1 MSTAQTAVPLSQPYY
16 GAPLGAAVQRFFK
29 KYATFSGRASRSEFW
44 WWILANA
51 VISFVLSMLAVITGG
66 AGGVDAS
73 GNPLP
78 PSGLGLVFLIVLF
91 VWGLATIVPHLA
103 LLARRLHD
111 SNRSGFWMFIAFVP
125 LVGGI
130 ILLVFELL
138 PSDPRG
144 ARFDA

>member
-1 MSTAQTAVPLSQPYY
+1 MTTAQTAVPLSQPYY

-51 VISFVLSMLAVITGG
+51 VISFVLSMLALITGG
-66 AGGVDAS
+66 GGGVDAA
-73 GNPLP
+73 GNPVP
-78 PSGLGLVFLIVLF
+78 PSGLGMVFFIVLLL
-91 VWGLATIVPHLA
+91 WGLATIVPHLA

-138 PSDPRG
+138 PADPRG

>member
-91 VWGLATIVPHLA
+91 LWGLATIVPHLA

>member
-1 MSTAQTAVPLSQPYY
+1 MSYSQSTAPLSQPLY
-16 GAPLGAAVQRFFK
+16 GASFGAAVQRFFK

-51 VISFVLSMLAVITGG
+51 IVSVVLSVLALITGG
-66 AGGVDAS
+66 GGGVDAA

-78 PSGLGLVFLIVLF
+78 PSGLGVVFLVLLS
-91 VWGLATIVPHLA
+91 VWGLATFVPHLA
-103 LLARRLHD
+103 LIVRRLHD
-111 SNRSGFWMFIAFVP
+111 TNRSGFWIFIAFVP
-125 LVGGI
+125 VVGGI
-130 ILLVFELL
+130 ILFVFEVL

>member
-1 MSTAQTAVPLSQPYY
+1 MTTARTAVPLSQPYY

-51 VISFVLSMLAVITGG
+51 VISFVLSMLALITGG
-66 AGGVDAS
+66 GGGVDAA
-73 GNPLP
+73 GNPVP
-78 PSGLGLVFLIVLF
+78 PSGLGMVFFIVLLL
-91 VWGLATIVPHLA
+91 WGLATIVPHLA

-138 PSDPRG
+138 PADPRG

>member
-1 MSTAQTAVPLSQPYY
+1 MTTARTAVPLSQPYY

-51 VISFVLSMLAVITGG
+51 VISFVLSMLALITGG
-66 AGGVDAS
+66 GGGVDAA
-73 GNPLP
+73 GNPVP
-78 PSGLGLVFLIVLF
+78 PSGLGMVFLIVLSL
-91 VWGLATIVPHLA
+91 WGLATIVPHLA

-125 LVGGI
+125 LVGGL

-138 PSDPRG
+138 PADPRG

>member
-1 MSTAQTAVPLSQPYY
+1 MTTARTAVPLSQPYY

-51 VISFVLSMLAVITGG
+51 VISFVLSMLALITGG
-66 AGGVDAS
+66 GGGVDAA
-73 GNPLP
+73 GNPVS
-78 PSGLGLVFLIVLF
+78 PSGLGLVFLIVLSL
-91 VWGLATIVPHLA
+91 WGLATIVPHLA

-125 LVGGI
+125 LVGGL

-138 PSDPRG
+138 PADARG

>member
-51 VISFVLSMLAVITGG
+51 VISFVLSMLAIITGG

-78 PSGLGLVFLIVLF
+78 PSGLGLVFLIVLSL
-91 VWGLATIVPHLA
+91 WGLATIVPHLA

-144 ARFDA
+144 VRFDA

>member
-1 MSTAQTAVPLSQPYY
+1 MTTASSAVPLSQPYY
-16 GAPLGAAVQRFFK
+16 GAPIGAAVQRFFK

-51 VISFVLSMLAVITGG
+51 VITFVLSMLALITGG
-66 AGGVDAS
+66 GGGVDAA
-73 GNPLP
+73 GNPVP

-91 VWGLATIVPHLA
+91 LWGLATIVPHLA

-138 PSDPRG
+138 PSDPQG